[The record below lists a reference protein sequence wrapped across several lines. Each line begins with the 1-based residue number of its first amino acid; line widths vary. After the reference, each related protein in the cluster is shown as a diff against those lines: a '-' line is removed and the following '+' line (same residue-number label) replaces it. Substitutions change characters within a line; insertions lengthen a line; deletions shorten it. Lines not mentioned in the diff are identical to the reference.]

1 MNLWTDLKDFF
12 FPRVCLG
19 CGRKLLVHESVVCL
33 SCLSEL
39 PFTRL
44 GNAPGNEMERNFW
57 GKFPIERASSLFY
70 YTKGGVV
77 AAILHGMKYHGR
89 REVCR
94 RMGNWLAA
102 ELVATGFFE
111 DIDFLLPVPLHV
123 RRLRQRGYNQSRLL
137 AEGIAE
143 KTGITICTD
152 VLFRTHNNRTQTHKS
167 GYERWQNTEN
177 LFAVVPETS
186 SLLMHRHVLLVDDV
200 LTTGATLTACADALA
215 GITGIQISVL
225 TLAWAR

>member
-44 GNAPGNEMERNFW
+44 GNTPGNEMERNFW

-102 ELVATGFFE
+102 ELVATGFLKILISCFRFPCMSGVCVSADTTRAGCWQRVLQRKQE
-111 DIDFLLPVPLHV
+111 SRYVRTCCSVPIITGRRPTSPAMNAGRILKICSLLS
-123 RRLRQRGYNQSRLL
+123 RRLLR
-137 AEGIAE
+137 
-143 KTGITICTD
+143 C
-152 VLFRTHNNRTQTHKS
+152 
-167 GYERWQNTEN
+167 
-177 LFAVVPETS
+177 
-186 SLLMHRHVLLVDDV
+186 
-200 LTTGATLTACADALA
+200 
-215 GITGIQISVL
+215 
-225 TLAWAR
+225 